1 MMPGGKQDPAL
12 PPAPRAARLTVT
24 AKPVLQNNATGAGDS
39 RNQAL
44 SNFDDQEGKRK
55 AYRCW
60 GGGGTTH
67 DDTEEGVRGNLPQIG
82 NTSTSFQT

>member
-55 AYRCW
+55 A
-60 GGGGTTH
+60 GGGGN
-67 DDTEEGVRGNLPQIG
+67 DTRRHRGGSKRKFAPNWKYFYILLDINL
-82 NTSTSFQT
+82 